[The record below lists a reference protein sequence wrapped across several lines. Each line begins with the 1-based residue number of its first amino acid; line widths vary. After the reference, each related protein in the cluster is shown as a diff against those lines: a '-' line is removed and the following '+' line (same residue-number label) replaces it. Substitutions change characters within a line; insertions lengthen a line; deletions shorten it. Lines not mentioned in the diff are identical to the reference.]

1 MGSRYQRLRILQKVR
16 RDEMKIIRNSA
27 RCRRCEEEIESTHRH
42 DFRWCGCGA
51 IAVDGG
57 RSYLRR
63 VGEIEDCEETSVFEE
78 DEG

>member
-1 MGSRYQRLRILQKVR
+1 
-16 RDEMKIIRNSA
+16 MKIIRNSA

-57 RSYLRR
+57 RSYLKRA
-63 VGEIEDCEETSVFEE
+63 GEIEDCEETSVFGE
-78 DEG
+78 DENDAS